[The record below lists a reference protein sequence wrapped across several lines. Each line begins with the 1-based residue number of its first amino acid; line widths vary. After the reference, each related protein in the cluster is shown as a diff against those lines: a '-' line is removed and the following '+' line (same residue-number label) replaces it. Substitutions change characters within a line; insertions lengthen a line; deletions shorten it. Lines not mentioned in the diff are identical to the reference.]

1 MIEKN
6 SVQKMTHDLSNKF
19 MILEGYITLMQMDTK
34 HISPETI
41 QKLADTLAIATEI
54 LNRFKSNEEHKFLS
68 VNIKK

>member
-19 MILEGYITLMQMDTK
+19 MILDGYITLMQMDTK